1 MRYTVDV
8 NDAFYEHTLFG
19 FDIMISSKEGDM
31 LVVNTDEELCN
42 LFLAV
47 ETFQLLQNFC
57 LPTMGAQ
64 KLLIVWNFLFL
75 NSEVCCFFLYQLV
88 EGLTFLHNDAKI
100 LQASLAPELIC
111 VTKNGQW
118 KIAGLFFSSTPVV
131 IDGQVQYMTVWLFF
145 CCQLQANLKFTTFS

>member
-1 MRYTVDV
+1 MWYTVDV

-64 KLLIVWNFLFL
+64 KLLMVWNFLFL
-75 NSEVCCFFLYQLV
+75 NSEVCCFFC
-88 EGLTFLHNDAKI
+88 I
-100 LQASLAPELIC
+100 SL
-111 VTKNGQW
+111 W
-118 KIAGLFFSSTPVV
+118 K
-131 IDGQVQYMTVWLFF
+131 D
-145 CCQLQANLKFTTFS
+145 